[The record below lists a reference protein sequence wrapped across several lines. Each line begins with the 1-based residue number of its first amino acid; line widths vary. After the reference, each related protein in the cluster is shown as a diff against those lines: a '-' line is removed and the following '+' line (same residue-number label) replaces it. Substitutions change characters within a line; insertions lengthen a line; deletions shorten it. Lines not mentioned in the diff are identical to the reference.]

1 MEQESNESCV
11 RWSYRKLGQTSLDA
25 EGLAATTIARSKVQ
39 RAANMPDDPKHATQF
54 PDLINAL
61 CTAVAVLSACG
72 LVWVAL
78 TWEPLR

>member
-1 MEQESNESCV
+1 
-11 RWSYRKLGQTSLDA
+11 
-25 EGLAATTIARSKVQ
+25 
-39 RAANMPDDPKHATQF
+39 MPDDPKHATQF

>member
-1 MEQESNESCV
+1 MQ
-11 RWSYRKLGQTSLDA
+11 Q
-25 EGLAATTIARSKVQ
+25 ATV
-39 RAANMPDDPKHATQF
+39 MPDTDEPDKATRM

-61 CTAVAVLSACG
+61 CTLVAVLAAGG